1 MIVASP
7 DAPCNKRFLWGFSC
21 QCTATRNTHNH
32 RLLEKI
38 NTMKW
43 IWILVSLLIGAI
55 VVVSGII
62 VINTMQNTPS
72 TQPSQQ
78 QDEAFNGVKIISPA
92 QPAQDFTLID
102 TTGQGFT
109 RAQLLGKPTLFSF
122 GFTHCPD
129 ICPTTLN
136 TFRQIQRTLATQGDA
151 VNFVF
156 ISVDGERDTPEVL
169 LSKLQQLGVDDFVIG
184 LTDTPNAVRDFGNPY
199 GLDFIYGKA
208 DEAGNYN
215 VDHTASYFLLDKT
228 GNWIRQ
234 YAFGLDKTLIEQDLL
249 ALLATP

>member
-1 MIVASP
+1 M
-7 DAPCNKRFLWGFSC
+7 
-21 QCTATRNTHNH
+21 
-32 RLLEKI
+32 
-38 NTMKW
+38 MKW
-43 IWILVSLLIGAI
+43 IWGLVGLLVGAI
-55 VVVSGII
+55 VVVSSII
-62 VINTMQNTPS
+62 VFNGLLPKQAVRE
-72 TQPSQQ
+72 TQQS
-78 QDEAFNGVKIISPA
+78 EAFNGVTIVSPA
-92 QPAQDFTLID
+92 LPAQDFSLID
-102 TTGQGFT
+102 TNGQDFT
-109 RAQLLGKPTLFSF
+109 LAQLMGKPTLFSF

-136 TFRQIQRTLATQGDA
+136 TFRQIWRTLGTQGDA

-156 ISVDGERDTPEVL
+156 ISVDGERDTPSVL

-184 LTDTPNAVRDFGNPY
+184 LTATPNAVRNFGTPY

-208 DEAGNYN
+208 DDAGNYN
-215 VDHTASYFLLDKT
+215 VDHTASYFLLDAQ